1 MGPVALLLLAMAGAA
16 SAQPTPIATL
26 ATTTLDGTFAGEQLG
41 SALAHGDFNGDGRVD
56 LAIAAGGPATQ
67 LSAPTGQPL
76 AVLFSASSLPA
87 TLSSNDLDGSNGF
100 VIPQSTLA
108 GNTVGPWGHAL
119 AAGDVNGDGRDDLVL
134 AYSGASA
141 HPANDRVV
149 VLYGRDSGFP
159 PVLDATNLPAG
170 AGASIAALD
179 PPGFSRSSFKLA
191 CGDINGDGF
200 DDVIVGMLVTGNP
213 DLSGYVVFGGA
224 QLAPTIDPQT
234 LDGNNGFVL
243 GGIPVSTLDRELH
256 VAAGDING
264 DGIDDLALGAP
275 QAALLRVI
283 YGKPAWPALVAPL
296 DLAAHP
302 GFAFQ
307 VRLFSNIGMGRAIAF
322 VPDLNGDGR
331 RELVVAAPSAEG
343 ARGEAYILFGFSGST
358 PAFDFDGVTASAVL
372 GDLGSR
378 TLGWSIAGTT
388 RGLALGAALSD
399 SGRGR
404 VLLLPARPAPWPAI
418 IDGAALESQG
428 RWLIGDSAQP
438 ALRTGTALLAVPA
451 DAGNAREHLVI
462 GAPQNGQIGQGQ
474 GRVDLVPETVWP
486 GTDEIFAHGFDD
498 SP

>member
-1 MGPVALLLLAMAGAA
+1 MKPVALLLFAMAGAA
-16 SAQPTPIATL
+16 SAQPTPIAAL

-56 LAIAAGGPATQ
+56 LAIASGGPVTQ
-67 LSAPTGQPL
+67 LTIPTGQPL
-76 AVLFSASSLPA
+76 AVVFSASSLPA
-87 TLSSNDLDGSNGF
+87 NLSSNDLDGSNGF
-100 VIPQSTLA
+100 VIPQSSLA

-119 AAGDVNGDGRDDLVL
+119 AAGDINGDGRDDLVL

-159 PVLDATNLPAG
+159 PVLDATSLPAG
-170 AGASIAALD
+170 AGLSIAALD

-224 QLAPTIDPQT
+224 QLPSSVDPQT
-234 LDGNNGFVL
+234 LNGNNGFVL

-256 VAAGDING
+256 VAAGDLNG
-264 DGIDDLALGAP
+264 DGIDDLALGVP
-275 QAALLRVI
+275 QAALLRVLH
-283 YGKPAWPALVAPL
+283 GKPTWPALVAPL
-296 DLAAHP
+296 DFNAHP

-307 VRLFSNIGMGRAIAF
+307 VRLQSNIGMGRALAF

-343 ARGEAYILFGFSGST
+343 ARGEAYILFGFSGT
-358 PAFDFDGVTASAVL
+358 APAFQFDGVTATAVL
-372 GDLGSR
+372 GDSSNR
-378 TLGWSIAGTT
+378 TLGWSLAGTS

-399 SGRGR
+399 GSRGR
-404 VLLLPARPAPWPAI
+404 VLLLPTRPAPWPAI
-418 IDGAALESQG
+418 IDGTALDSQG

-438 ALRTGTALLAVPA
+438 ALRSGTALLALPA
-451 DAGNAREHLVI
+451 DGGNAREHLVI
-462 GAPQNGQIGQGQ
+462 GAPQNGQIGQGR
-474 GRVDLVPETVWP
+474 GRVDLVPENAWP
-486 GTDEIFAHGFDD
+486 STDEVFAHGFEE
-498 SP
+498 P